1 MMTSAPNPA
10 IITDRTCAAQHR
22 EAGLHVFDELKK
34 ILARVAKK
42 REQDITI
49 DMPLANLRL
58 DSLNWVQAIVGI
70 ESRFDIEV
78 DIEKL
83 KTFKTVDDL
92 VKHIQERM
100 N

>member
-1 MMTSAPNPA
+1 LP
-10 IITDRTCAAQHR
+10 
-22 EAGLHVFDELKK
+22 VFDELKK

-49 DMPLANLRL
+49 EMPLANLHL
-58 DSLNWVQAIVGI
+58 DSLNWVQVIVGI
-70 ESRFDIEV
+70 ESRFDMEV

-83 KTFKTVDDL
+83 KTLVTVGDL
-92 VKHIQERM
+92 LKHIEERM

>member
-1 MMTSAPNPA
+1 LS
-10 IITDRTCAAQHR
+10 
-22 EAGLHVFDELKK
+22 VFDELKN

-49 DMPLANLRL
+49 DMPLANLHL

-70 ESRFDIEV
+70 ESRFDMEV

-92 VKHIQERM
+92 VKHIQEKM
-100 N
+100 S

>member
-1 MMTSAPNPA
+1 MS
-10 IITDRTCAAQHR
+10 
-22 EAGLHVFDELKK
+22 VFDELKK

-49 DMPLANLRL
+49 DMPLANLHL

-70 ESRFDIEV
+70 ESRFDMEV

-92 VKHIQERM
+92 VKHIEVKM
-100 N
+100 S

>member
-1 MMTSAPNPA
+1 LP
-10 IITDRTCAAQHR
+10 
-22 EAGLHVFDELKK
+22 VFDELKK

-49 DMPLANLRL
+49 EMPLANLHL

-70 ESRFDIEV
+70 EGRFDMEV

-83 KTFKTVDDL
+83 KTFTTVGDL
-92 VKHIQERM
+92 VKHIEEEM

>member
-1 MMTSAPNPA
+1 MP
-10 IITDRTCAAQHR
+10 
-22 EAGLHVFDELKK
+22 VFDELKQ

-49 DMPLANLRL
+49 DMPLANLHL

-70 ESRFDIEV
+70 EGRFDMEV
-78 DIEKL
+78 DIDRL

-92 VKHIQERM
+92 VKHIEEKM
-100 N
+100 S

>member
-1 MMTSAPNPA
+1 MP
-10 IITDRTCAAQHR
+10 
-22 EAGLHVFDELKK
+22 VFDELKK

-42 REQDITI
+42 RDQEISI
-49 DMPLANLRL
+49 DMPLANLHL

-83 KTFKTVDDL
+83 KTFKTVSDL
-92 VKHIQERM
+92 VKHIEQKM

>member
-1 MMTSAPNPA
+1 LP
-10 IITDRTCAAQHR
+10 
-22 EAGLHVFDELKK
+22 VFDELKK

-49 DMPLANLRL
+49 DMPLANLHL

-70 ESRFDIEV
+70 ESRFDMEV
-78 DIEKL
+78 DIERL
-83 KTFKTVDDL
+83 KTFTTVGDL
-92 VKHIQERM
+92 FKHIEEKM

>member
-1 MMTSAPNPA
+1 MP
-10 IITDRTCAAQHR
+10 
-22 EAGLHVFDELKK
+22 VFDELKK
-34 ILARVAKK
+34 ILARVAKR

-49 DMPLANLRL
+49 DMPLANLHL

-70 ESRFDIEV
+70 ESRFDMEV

-83 KTFKTVDDL
+83 KTFVTVGDL
-92 VKHIQERM
+92 VKHIEERM

>member
-1 MMTSAPNPA
+1 LP
-10 IITDRTCAAQHR
+10 
-22 EAGLHVFDELKK
+22 VFDELKK

-49 DMPLANLRL
+49 NMPLANLHL
-58 DSLNWVQAIVGI
+58 DSLNWVQAIVSI
-70 ESRFDIEV
+70 EGRFDMEV

-92 VKHIQERM
+92 VQHIEEKM
-100 N
+100 S

>member
-1 MMTSAPNPA
+1 LQ
-10 IITDRTCAAQHR
+10 I
-22 EAGLHVFDELKK
+22 FDELKR

-42 REQDITI
+42 REQDITVE
-49 DMPLANLRL
+49 MPLANLHL
-58 DSLNWVQAIVGI
+58 DSLNWVQVIVGI

-83 KTFKTVDDL
+83 KTFTTVGDL
-92 VKHIQERM
+92 LKHIEERM

>member
-1 MMTSAPNPA
+1 LS
-10 IITDRTCAAQHR
+10 
-22 EAGLHVFDELKK
+22 VFDQLKK

-49 DMPLANLRL
+49 EMPLANLHL

-78 DIEKL
+78 DIERL
-83 KTFKTVDDL
+83 KTFTMVGDL
-92 VKHIQERM
+92 VKHIEERM
-100 N
+100 R

>member
-1 MMTSAPNPA
+1 LP
-10 IITDRTCAAQHR
+10 
-22 EAGLHVFDELKK
+22 VFDELKK

-42 REQDITI
+42 REQDITP
-49 DMPLANLRL
+49 DMPLANLHL

-70 ESRFDIEV
+70 ESRFDMEV

-92 VKHIQERM
+92 VKHIQEKM
-100 N
+100 S

>member
-1 MMTSAPNPA
+1 MSVLN
-10 IITDRTCAAQHR
+10 
-22 EAGLHVFDELKK
+22 ELKK

-49 DMPLANLRL
+49 DMPLANLHL

-70 ESRFDIEV
+70 EARFDMEV

-92 VKHIQERM
+92 VKHIEEKM

>member
-1 MMTSAPNPA
+1 MP
-10 IITDRTCAAQHR
+10 
-22 EAGLHVFDELKK
+22 VFDELKK

-42 REQDITI
+42 REQDITVE
-49 DMPLANLRL
+49 MPLANLYI
-58 DSLNWVQAIVGI
+58 DSLNWVQVIVGI

-83 KTFKTVDDL
+83 KTFTTVGDL
-92 VKHIQERM
+92 LKHIEERM

>member
-1 MMTSAPNPA
+1 MS
-10 IITDRTCAAQHR
+10 
-22 EAGLHVFDELKK
+22 VFDELKK

-42 REQDITI
+42 REQDITV
-49 DMPLANLRL
+49 DMPLSNLHL

-70 ESRFDIEV
+70 ESRFDMEV

-83 KTFKTVDDL
+83 KTFRTVDDL
-92 VKHIQERM
+92 VKHIEEKM

>member
-1 MMTSAPNPA
+1 LP
-10 IITDRTCAAQHR
+10 
-22 EAGLHVFDELKK
+22 VFDELKK

-49 DMPLANLRL
+49 DMPLANLHL

-78 DIEKL
+78 DIERL

-92 VKHIQERM
+92 VKHIEEKM
-100 N
+100 S

>member
-1 MMTSAPNPA
+1 MP
-10 IITDRTCAAQHR
+10 
-22 EAGLHVFDELKK
+22 VFEELKK

-49 DMPLANLRL
+49 DMPLANLHL

-70 ESRFDIEV
+70 ESRFDLEV

-92 VKHIQERM
+92 VKHIEEKM
-100 N
+100 S

>member
-1 MMTSAPNPA
+1 MP
-10 IITDRTCAAQHR
+10 
-22 EAGLHVFDELKK
+22 VFDELKK

-49 DMPLANLRL
+49 DMPLAILHL

-70 ESRFDIEV
+70 EGRFDMEV

-92 VKHIQERM
+92 VQHIEEKM
-100 N
+100 S

>member
-1 MMTSAPNPA
+1 MP
-10 IITDRTCAAQHR
+10 
-22 EAGLHVFDELKK
+22 VFEELKK

-42 REQDITI
+42 REHDITI
-49 DMPLANLRL
+49 DMPLANLHL

-70 ESRFDIEV
+70 EGRFDMEV

-92 VKHIQERM
+92 VQHIEEKM
-100 N
+100 S

>member
-1 MMTSAPNPA
+1 MP
-10 IITDRTCAAQHR
+10 
-22 EAGLHVFDELKK
+22 VFEELKK

-42 REQDITI
+42 REHDITI
-49 DMPLANLRL
+49 DMPLANLHL

-70 ESRFDIEV
+70 ESRFDLEV

-92 VKHIQERM
+92 VKHIEEKM
-100 N
+100 S

>member
-1 MMTSAPNPA
+1 MP
-10 IITDRTCAAQHR
+10 
-22 EAGLHVFDELKK
+22 VFDELKK

-42 REQDITI
+42 REQDITV
-49 DMPLANLRL
+49 DMPLSNLHL

-70 ESRFDIEV
+70 ESRFDMEV

-83 KTFKTVDDL
+83 KTFRTVDDL
-92 VKHIQERM
+92 VKHIEEKM

>member
-1 MMTSAPNPA
+1 MS
-10 IITDRTCAAQHR
+10 
-22 EAGLHVFDELKK
+22 VFDELKK

-49 DMPLANLRL
+49 EMPLANLHL

-70 ESRFDIEV
+70 ESRFDMEV

-92 VKHIQERM
+92 VKHIEEKM
-100 N
+100 S

>member
-1 MMTSAPNPA
+1 LS
-10 IITDRTCAAQHR
+10 
-22 EAGLHVFDELKK
+22 VFDELKK

-49 DMPLANLRL
+49 DMPLANLHL

-70 ESRFDIEV
+70 ESRFDMEV

-83 KTFKTVDDL
+83 KMFKTVDDL
-92 VKHIQERM
+92 VKHIEVKM
-100 N
+100 S

>member
-1 MMTSAPNPA
+1 M
-10 IITDRTCAAQHR
+10 Q
-22 EAGLHVFDELKK
+22 VFDELKK

-42 REQDITI
+42 KEQDITVE
-49 DMPLANLRL
+49 MPLANLHL
-58 DSLNWVQAIVGI
+58 DSLNWVQVIVGI

-83 KTFKTVDDL
+83 KTFTTVGDL
-92 VKHIQERM
+92 LKHIEERM

>member
-1 MMTSAPNPA
+1 MP
-10 IITDRTCAAQHR
+10 
-22 EAGLHVFDELKK
+22 VFDELKK

-49 DMPLANLRL
+49 DMPLADLHL

-70 ESRFDIEV
+70 ESRFDMEV
-78 DIEKL
+78 DIERL

-92 VKHIQERM
+92 VKHIEEKM
-100 N
+100 S